1 MKKMIFMTALL
12 ISMTGMAQKAV
23 MTFDK
28 MVHDF
33 GKINEADGRVTTIF
47 DFKNEGDA
55 PLVLTNVRASCGCT
69 TPKWTR
75 EPIEPGKS
83 GQITV
88 TYNPNGRPGVFQKTI
103 TITSNASAEPLRLTI
118 KGQVIPKPAQPTEQY
133 SVKIG
138 ELSLEKKLINFGNV
152 MMGQNKMLEMTYANK
167 TASPIKVEIASVSN
181 ACFKPLVTLKEIA
194 PEQTGKIQVALQ
206 SNDSQAYGPIEGQ
219 LYLIVNGNEEDKNP
233 ITLKANIKED
243 FSKMTV
249 EEKQKAP
256 ILEMEREVN
265 LGVIKK
271 GKKSSAKITL
281 RNAGI
286 NPLLIRRVVCNDIN
300 MSVYTS
306 AASIK
311 SGREAT
317 LSVEVN
323 SAKMQPTQF
332 TRIVTVITNDPNAS
346 IVYLK
351 VVWTVEEQSK

>member
-1 MKKMIFMTALL
+1 MKKMILMTALL

-103 TITSNASAEPLRLTI
+103 TITSNASSEPLRLTI

-133 SVKIG
+133 SAKIG
-138 ELSLEKKLINFGNV
+138 ELSLEKKMINFGDV
-152 MMGQNKMLEMTYANK
+152 MIGQNKMLEMTYANK
-167 TASPIKVEIASVSN
+167 TTSPIKVEIASVSN
-181 ACFKPLVTLKEIA
+181 ACFKPLVTLKEVA

-206 SNDSQAYGPIEGQ
+206 SADSKVYGPIEGK
-219 LYLIVNGNEEDKNP
+219 LYLIINGNEEDKNP

-243 FSKMTV
+243 FSKMTA
-249 EEKQKAP
+249 EEVQLAP
-256 ILEMEREVN
+256 IVEVVTVVN
-265 LGVIKK
+265 AGTAKAGKALKTKIGIK
-271 GKKSSAKITL
+271 
-281 RNAGI
+281 NAGI
-286 NPLLIRRVVCNDIN
+286 NTLLIRRIYSNSPEIVLVPVKNVKSGKMEDLSLTIN
-300 MSVYTS
+300 TTGMS
-306 AASIK
+306 AAQYS
-311 SGREAT
+311 RE
-317 LSVEVN
+317 
-323 SAKMQPTQF
+323 
-332 TRIVTVITNDPNAS
+332 VTIITNDPKRS
-346 IVYLK
+346 VVK
-351 VVWTVEEQSK
+351 VKVNWVVE